1 MKNKI
6 IAPIVI
12 ILAAGGAT
20 AAMVW
25 QKKEPEKKE
34 VTEPVILVDTIDLH
48 SRDIIFTVASQG
60 NVSPHTETTLVS
72 EISSTVVEVS
82 PKYVAGGFFKQG
94 EVMLKLNPSDYE
106 VAVQQSRANLLTM
119 KARLA
124 QEQAQAEQAKKE
136 WDMSGRPRSAA
147 PSIALRTPYLEEA
160 KANVLSAEA
169 DLKKAER
176 KLSLTVIR
184 APYDAMIKEKL
195 VDIGQ
200 YVSTGTQLARTFA
213 VDFAEV
219 RLPLTD
225 QDIAFLNLPVTTTA
239 DIQGIQG
246 PLVELTGIIG
256 GSEYRWTAHIVR
268 TEGVIDQ
275 RTRVHYAVARVADP
289 YALNDHDERP
299 PLAMGSFVKARIQGT
314 LMKDVIAVP
323 LQAIRGMDQVLIK
336 DENSKLRIHQVKI
349 IRTDDKFAY
358 VRDAELENKAAIMT
372 AVYNPIDGMQV
383 RDATGTRSES
393 DNDNA

>member
-1 MKNKI
+1 MKKKF
-6 IAPIVI
+6 IVPFII
-12 ILAAGGAT
+12 ILVAGGTT

-25 QKKEPEKKE
+25 QKKEPEKKAVSE
-34 VTEPVILVDTIDLH
+34 QVIVVDTVKLQ
-48 SRDIIFTVASQG
+48 SRDITFTVSSQG

-72 EISSTVVEVS
+72 EISSTVVDVS

-94 EVMLKLNPSDYE
+94 EVILKLNPADYE
-106 VAVQQSRANLLTM
+106 VAVQQARANLLTM

-136 WDMSGRPRSAA
+136 WDMSGRPRSSA
-147 PSIALRTPYLEEA
+147 PSIALRIPYLEEA

-176 KLSLTVIR
+176 KLALTVIR

-195 VDIGQ
+195 VDVGQ
-200 YVSTGTQLARTFA
+200 YVTTGTQLARTFA

-225 QDIAFLNLPVTTTA
+225 QDIAFLDLPLTTSSATQEMQRPA
-239 DIQGIQG
+239 
-246 PLVELTGIIG
+246 VELTSIIG
-256 GSEYRWTAHIVR
+256 GTEYKWDAHIVR

-275 RTRVHYAVARVADP
+275 RTRVHYAVARITDP
-289 YALNDHDERP
+289 YALNDHNGRP
-299 PLAMGSFVKARIQGT
+299 PLAVGSFVRASIRGT
-314 LMKDVIAVP
+314 LMKGIIAVP
-323 LQAIRGMDQVLIK
+323 LQAIRGMDQVLLK
-336 DENSKLRIHQVKI
+336 DGDNRLRIHRVKI
-349 IRTDDKFAY
+349 IRTDEKYAY
-358 VRDAELENKAAIMT
+358 VEDDELDNKQAITT

-383 RDATGTRSES
+383 RSTTET
-393 DNDNA
+393 

>member
-1 MKNKI
+1 MNEKI
-6 IAPIVI
+6 IVPLLI
-12 ILAAGGAT
+12 ILAAGGTT

-34 VTEPVILVDTIDLH
+34 VTEPVIMVDTVNLH
-48 SRDIIFTVASQG
+48 SRDITFTVSSQG

-72 EISSTVVEVS
+72 EIASTVVEVS
-82 PKYVAGGFFKQG
+82 PKFVAGGFFKQG
-94 EVMLKLNPSDYE
+94 EVMLKLNPADYE
-106 VAVQQSRANLLTM
+106 VAVQQARANLLTM

-124 QEQAQAEQAKKE
+124 QEEAQAEQAKKE

-160 KANVLSAEA
+160 RANVLSAEA

-195 VDIGQ
+195 VDVGQ
-200 YVSTGTQLARTFA
+200 YVTTGTQLARTFA

-225 QDIAFLNLPVTTTA
+225 QDIAFLNLPVTA
-239 DIQGIQG
+239 DAVNAPDMQG
-246 PLVELTGIIG
+246 PPVELTSVIG
-256 GSEYRWTAHIVR
+256 GTEYRWDAQIVR

-275 RTRVHYAVARVADP
+275 RTRVHYAVARIADP

-299 PLAMGSFVKARIQGT
+299 PLVVGSFVKASIQGN

-323 LQAIRGMDQVLIK
+323 LQAISGMNQVLIMDK
-336 DENSKLRIHQVKI
+336 DNRLRIHQVRI
-349 IRTDDKFAY
+349 IRTDDNFAY
-358 VRDAELENKAAIMT
+358 IRDAALDNQQAITT

-383 RDATGTRSES
+383 HSITET
-393 DNDNA
+393 